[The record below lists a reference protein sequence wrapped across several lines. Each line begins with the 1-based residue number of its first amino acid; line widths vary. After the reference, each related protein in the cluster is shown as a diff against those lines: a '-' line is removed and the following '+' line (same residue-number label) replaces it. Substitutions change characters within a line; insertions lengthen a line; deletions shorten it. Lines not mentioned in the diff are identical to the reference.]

1 MKSKVDIENDLS
13 NAVYEF
19 QVVKKKLLPRTVLN
33 AREQALVDF
42 AKSLDA
48 SEMEKWS
55 SNIIDKFVEGYNIMT
70 SRRI

>member
-1 MKSKVDIENDLS
+1 MPKLDIENDLS